1 LIKELNQ
8 MGRISAQVKVT
19 NLRDPHKTITFSGLV
34 DTGAAQLVLP
44 LAWLETLGELDLIR
58 EVDCELG
65 NQTIVKA
72 EVRGPIKIKLEGFPP
87 IYSEAMFIEMSPS
100 EGEYEPLIGYT
111 VLEIGGIAVDML
123 GHRLLN
129 AKRIDLK

>member
-1 LIKELNQ
+1 
-8 MGRISAQVKVT
+8 MGRIVAQVKIT
-19 NLRDPHKTITFSGLV
+19 NAIDPTKGMSFHGLV
-34 DTGAAQLVLP
+34 DTGAAQMVLP
-44 LAWLETLGELDLIR
+44 SAWKEHFGAMDTIR
-58 EVDCELG
+58 VVDCELG
-65 NQTIVKA
+65 NQSIVRA
-72 EVRGPIKIKLEGFPP
+72 EVCGPVKIKIEGFEP
-87 IYSEAMFIEMSPS
+87 IYSEVMFIEMNPS

>member
-1 LIKELNQ
+1 
-8 MGRISAQVKVT
+8 MGRIIAQVKVT
-19 NLRDPHKTITFSGLV
+19 NLLDPNKSISFGGLV

-44 LAWLETLGELDLIR
+44 QAWKELLGKLDLIR

-65 NQTIVKA
+65 NQTLVKA
-72 EVRGPIKIKLEGFPP
+72 QVCGPVKIKLEGFEP
-87 IYSEAMFIEMSPS
+87 IYSEVMFIDMAPS